1 MPLGE
6 SAQKT
11 KARANFTPA
20 MGVELLSFHQQ
31 PGSQTQ
37 PEAIDYTA
45 VSLPPVSSYRFRARK
60 ALERGSLAQKKDENY
75 REKLALW
82 LRGLLLTTF

>member
-1 MPLGE
+1 MALAE
-6 SAQKT
+6 QAQKT

-31 PGSQTQ
+31 PGSQTK
-37 PEAIDYTA
+37 PEAIDHTA

-60 ALERGSLAQKKDENY
+60 ALERG
-75 REKLALW
+75 
-82 LRGLLLTTF
+82 

>member
-45 VSLPPVSSYRFRARK
+45 LSLPPVSSYRFRARK
-60 ALERGSLAQKKDENY
+60 TLKWGLLAQKKKDNY
-75 REKLALW
+75 REKLTL
-82 LRGLLLTTF
+82 

>member
-6 SAQKT
+6 SAPKT

-45 VSLPPVSSYRFRARK
+45 VSLPPVSSYRFRARQ
-60 ALERGSLAQKKDENY
+60 ALERGLLVPKKDDNY
-75 REKLALW
+75 REKLAL
-82 LRGLLLTTF
+82 

>member
-1 MPLGE
+1 MPLAE

-31 PGSQTQ
+31 PSSQTQ

-60 ALERGSLAQKKDENY
+60 ALKRGSLAQKKEDN
-75 REKLALW
+75 
-82 LRGLLLTTF
+82 